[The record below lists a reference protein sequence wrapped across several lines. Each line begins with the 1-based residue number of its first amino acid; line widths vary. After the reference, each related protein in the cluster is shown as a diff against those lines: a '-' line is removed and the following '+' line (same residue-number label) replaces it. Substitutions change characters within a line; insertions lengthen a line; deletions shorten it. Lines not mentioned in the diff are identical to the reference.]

1 MRLPSKLHETLI
13 SVTYILRHSGIKN
26 PQPKR
31 FFHPYL
37 PSSLLRTDLTRY
49 LRMMRLAVTQMVA
62 PKRTISPCNIQ
73 DKKTSLDTLP
83 ARRDAVVP
91 IRVGQRHTH
100 KSWYDSVFCWN
111 RNWNHK
117 YPILEPIPVQQKNL
131 ISAEIGIRIINF
143 WKLER
148 ERERWSEGREGTER
162 STIKREGGKS
172 CKEEREEEMKR
183 PNSKSEIRKRRVGSQ
198 KQNRTRSCSTA
209 RFDSDFHPH
218 SYSHTHPI

>member
-1 MRLPSKLHETLI
+1 MRLLSKYTRLLSPWPT
-13 SVTYILRHSGIKN
+13 
-26 PQPKR
+26 
-31 FFHPYL
+31 FF
-37 PSSLLRTDLTRY
+37 
-49 LRMMRLAVTQMVA
+49 VTQA
-62 PKRTISPCNIQ
+62 SKILNQKGSFTRTSRALSWGPTSRGTCGWWGWLLHRWWRQKEQFHHVILQ

-83 ARRDAVVP
+83 ARRDADVP
-91 IRVGQRHTH
+91 IRVGQWHAH

-131 ISAEIGIRIINF
+131 ISDGIGIRISNF